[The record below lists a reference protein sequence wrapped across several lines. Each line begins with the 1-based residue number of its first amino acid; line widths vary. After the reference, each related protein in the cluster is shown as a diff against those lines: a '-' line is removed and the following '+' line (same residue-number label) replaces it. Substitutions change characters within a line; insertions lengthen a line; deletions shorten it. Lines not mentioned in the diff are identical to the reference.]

1 MPLGLRVDK
10 HIADLSSRSSRMP
23 RSAIC
28 QDIGNVKATTK
39 MSSSV
44 DILYTL
50 VPDHH
55 HCLSYYFETPVSP
68 SLPNIQNQAARGWR
82 TCTFLLKLHGTMSHV
97 RKDSIQPVHTLN
109 LVSFF
114 PVQFENSHD
123 RLLMQTE
130 NMLIRLHIMTHNPI
144 RVFAVRTKYIVPF
157 PMHGPTTRKNIPKV
171 ARVLTFLQIPQKQIY
186 FILFLEVNS
195 IHI

>member
-1 MPLGLRVDK
+1 MHGQIKDSKKMPLGLRVDK

-97 RKDSIQPVHTLN
+97 RKDSI
-109 LVSFF
+109 
-114 PVQFENSHD
+114 
-123 RLLMQTE
+123 
-130 NMLIRLHIMTHNPI
+130 
-144 RVFAVRTKYIVPF
+144 
-157 PMHGPTTRKNIPKV
+157 
-171 ARVLTFLQIPQKQIY
+171 
-186 FILFLEVNS
+186 
-195 IHI
+195 